1 MTTSVKIL
9 VAGLVA
15 TGAMTLL
22 LLMAPMMGMPP
33 MNIGAMLG
41 GMLGTSATV
50 GWMMHF
56 MIGVVFTAAYAFFFN
71 KRLPIS
77 SPVVRGAV
85 YGGLVFVLAQV
96 MFALMRAMGLMP
108 SAGEGMLLGMMGS
121 LMGHLLFGAVLGG
134 FFSTQRATVTRP
146 LV

>member
-1 MTTSVKIL
+1 
-9 VAGLVA
+9 
-15 TGAMTLL
+15 MTLL
-22 LLMAPMMGMPP
+22 MLAAPMMGMPP

-50 GWMMHF
+50 GWLMHF
-56 MIGVVFTAAYAFFFN
+56 MIGLLFTAAYAFFFN
-71 KRLPIS
+71 QRLPIS
-77 SPVVRGAV
+77 SPVARGAT
-85 YGGLVFVLAQV
+85 YGALVFVLAQV

-108 SAGEGMLLGMMGS
+108 AAGDGLLLGLLGS

-146 LV
+146 LA